1 MPEPES
7 TPYARLGGEEAVR
20 KLVNRFYD
28 LMDSEAQ
35 WQTPLRNIHPKDLSA
50 SREKLFLFLSGWL
63 GGPDLYVQRFG
74 HPRLRARHGS
84 FPVDDQARDQWM
96 ACMLRAMHD
105 VEMEPELYAHLQGAF
120 QRTADFMR
128 NC

>member
-1 MPEPES
+1 MLEPES
-7 TPYARLGGEEAVR
+7 TPYVRLGGEEAVR

-35 WQTPLRNIHPKDLSA
+35 WQTPLRDIHPKDLSE

>member
-1 MPEPES
+1 MTEKQS
-7 TPYARLGGEEAVR
+7 PYERLGGEEGVR
-20 KLVNRFYD
+20 RLVDRFYD

-35 WQTPLRNIHPKDLSA
+35 WQSPLRSIHPEDLSG
-50 SREKLFLFLSGWL
+50 SRERLFLFLSGWL

-74 HPRLRARHGS
+74 HPRLRARHAS
-84 FPVDDQARDQWM
+84 FPVDDLARDQWM
-96 ACMLRAMHD
+96 ACMVRAMDD
-105 VEMEPELYAHLQGAF
+105 VQVPQDLRSDLTVAL